1 MLTLVFSSCYR
12 MMTWAS
18 YVTFKAV
25 TEAAD
30 ILTSLVDHRS
40 GFLTDSCSKK
50 KIPLH
55 SVYRKGC
62 HLCSI
67 CSENS
72 ERARSRENFLV
83 SELALRCGT
92 RGFQLKGSNASGE
105 QHVHGPSTEL
115 SCPSTLGRQP
125 QEWNIEI
132 LTVQFANPSVVCERT
147 FPPHKE
153 LNLANTKYKWWEG
166 SRGSLLEGREQSA
179 SCSGWQLSGYIQ
191 CKNSRWGT
199 LWMLALHMCSAS
211 T

>member
-40 GFLTDSCSKK
+40 GFLTDFLQQEENTSAFCLSERLS
-50 KIPLH
+50 PLF
-55 SVYRKGC
+55 
-62 HLCSI
+62 HLQWGF
-67 CSENS
+67 
-72 ERARSRENFLV
+72 RARSRENFLV

-153 LNLANTKYKWWEG
+153 LTLANTKYKWWEG